1 MKRHFLAGFAA
12 AAAMMIGGALGAVS
26 SNVVSG
32 AHAAKP
38 AQADAP
44 GNAEVMNPMIAGQA
58 MLANRNLLENI
69 SASPEHAML
78 AAAMKDS
85 GVADALKTDGQFTV
99 FAPTDAAL
107 AKLSAQ
113 VLIHDKAGLAR
124 LMSYLVVPGKYDSQA
139 LLKVI
144 GEGGGQAKLRTAEGG
159 MILAKLNGPTN
170 ILLTDEEGNT
180 ADIAIYD
187 VYDKNGVMHVVDHML
202 QPGAAR
208 PQVAGR

>member
-1 MKRHFLAGFAA
+1 MKRHLLAAFTT

-26 SNVVSG
+26 G
-32 AHAAKP
+32 KAPTPPQP
-38 AQADAP
+38 AMDARADAD
-44 GNAEVMNPMIAGQA
+44 VMNPMIGGQA
-58 MLANRNLLENI
+58 MLPNRNLLENI
-69 SASPEHAML
+69 SASPEHGML

-85 GVADALKTDGQFTV
+85 GVADALKADGQFTV

-113 VLIHDKAGLAR
+113 VLTHDKAGLAR

-159 MILAKLNGPTN
+159 VILARLNGPTN
-170 ILLTDEEGNT
+170 ILLTDEEGNS

-187 VYDKNGVMHVVDHML
+187 VYDRNGVLHVVDHML
-202 QPGAAR
+202 EPGAAR